1 MKDDFVGKIFNR
13 LVVLE
18 KVKSYNHEVIYKCL
32 CDCGQITYGSKN
44 KIISGKKKSCGCLRN
59 TKNSKDPLRKSLNR
73 VYNRITKNK
82 KWHNTDITLEF
93 LWDLYIQQGGRC
105 YYTGLDLELIKDNEY
120 TISVDRIDS
129 SKSYMKNNIVLT
141 CRYVNFFKNNLSI
154 DQFITLL
161 ENIKNIKKS
170 IIPYFNRL
178 SVRNEN

>member
-18 KVKSYNHEVIYKCL
+18 KVGSHNHEVIYKCL
-32 CDCGQITYGSKN
+32 CDCGQTTYGSKN

-93 LWDLYIQQGGRC
+93 LWDLYIQQ
-105 YYTGLDLELIKDNEY
+105 DK
-120 TISVDRIDS
+120 
-129 SKSYMKNNIVLT
+129 LT
-141 CRYVNFFKNNLSI
+141 FLKKTNK
-154 DQFITLL
+154 LL
-161 ENIKNIKKS
+161 KIQ
-170 IIPYFNRL
+170 
-178 SVRNEN
+178 